1 MPPRDSL
8 GLDAERARPAMSP
21 GNSQADLA
29 AVAPAPVGAILFLL
43 VAMSLVPLVDGIAK
57 HLSAAYPVLL
67 IVWGRYVFHLLG
79 ILPLVL
85 WRYGWAALRP
95 RRMGLQLL
103 RSGFLLGSTIL
114 FFWAI
119 SLMPLADA
127 LAIVFVYPFIVT
139 ALSPVLLGET
149 VGIRRWIAVVVGFLG
164 VLIIIRPGFGTL
176 DWGVGLAFAA
186 GVVFALYIL
195 TTRRLAGSA
204 PPLVTL
210 AFTAVVGAVSMTAI
224 LPFVWTPLTGSATLL
239 LILVGALIA
248 TAHGCIIRAYEL
260 APAATLAPI
269 SYVEIIG
276 ATLVGLIMFGD
287 FPDAVT
293 WLGILIVVAS
303 GVFVALRER
312 ASTQQ
317 SGETPP

>member
-1 MPPRDSL
+1 MPP
-8 GLDAERARPAMSP
+8 GYPPAEPPSIT
-21 GNSQADLA
+21 S
-29 AVAPAPVGAILFLL
+29 APVAAILFLL

-67 IVWGRYVFHLLG
+67 IVWGRYFFHLLG
-79 ILPLVL
+79 ILPLAL

-103 RSGFLLGSTIL
+103 RGGFLLGSTIL

-139 ALSPVLLGET
+139 AMSPVLLGEA

-176 DWGVGLAFAA
+176 DWGAGLALAA
-186 GVVFALYIL
+186 GAVFALYIL
-195 TTRRLAGSA
+195 TTRHLAGSA

-224 LPFVWTPLTGSATLL
+224 LPFLWTPLTPVATLL
-239 LILVGALIA
+239 LILMGGLVA

-269 SYVEIIG
+269 SYTEIIG
-276 ATLVGLIMFGD
+276 ATLVGLVIFGD

-293 WLGILIVVAS
+293 WFGILIVVAS
-303 GVFVALRER
+303 GVYVALRER
-312 ASTQQ
+312 AKTQQ